1 MGSHGVR
8 RDWATFT
15 STLYD
20 KLLVNPY
27 LSKWPNFVPFYCWV
41 ISHCIYVLTLHLLN
55 LIFLFPSLFSLKFHN
70 SSQQHYPWGF
80 PLRFWVL
87 NELRKQKRKFWVF
100 FLHLHHV
107 CVMKIWLWNVHLMSA
122 PVWDLG
128 SFHVL
133 ITFIFVMSV
142 WIANYAVTCLYCL
155 ATSCST
161 ELFDRK
167 THKSGTLNRKST
179 FLCCEVSKGSEKSG
193 QLGTWIV
200 LLVFI
205 RLESITS

>member
-1 MGSHGVR
+1 M
-8 RDWATFT
+8 
-15 STLYD
+15 
-20 KLLVNPY
+20 
-27 LSKWPNFVPFYCWV
+27 
-41 ISHCIYVLTLHLLN
+41 N

-107 CVMKIWLWNVHLMSA
+107 CVMKIWLWNVRLMSA

-167 THKSGTLNRKST
+167 RTNQELWIGKALSFVVKLARVQRNLDSLVHGLFSLSLSG
-179 FLCCEVSKGSEKSG
+179 
-193 QLGTWIV
+193 
-200 LLVFI
+200 
-205 RLESITS
+205 